1 MASAN
6 PSTSSLCH
14 TSPDT
19 QYCYSTRLIL
29 YEWISDFFF
38 FFNFFYFKCSC
49 YSSLFGLFKNG
60 GCITHPVLVNYMYY
74 LWRVIWPLG
83 GVGEKRIWKYT
94 FWECFICKFKDAQ
107 IFYSMGANFFRTE
120 HWRFQNIL
128 SMFFSFSRNKS
139 KKFEKVEICSLK
151 FAWFDN
157 YFGFFLSSLVAV
169 RK

>member
-1 MASAN
+1 M
-6 PSTSSLCH
+6 T
-14 TSPDT
+14 
-19 QYCYSTRLIL
+19 
-29 YEWISDFFF
+29 FFF
-38 FFNFFYFKCSC
+38 FKISSTSNVLAILPCSDFLKMEGVLPIL
-49 YSSLFGLFKNG
+49 SLSTI
-60 GCITHPVLVNYMYY
+60 CIISEEL
-74 LWRVIWPLG
+74 IWPLG

-94 FWECFICKFKDAQ
+94 FWEFFICKFKDAQ